1 MGRKSEKTKFPDRY
15 VTIQIR
21 LKGKQK
27 NEIVDYARA
36 KGYSV
41 NEIVLYAVWQF
52 IQNEKGI
59 PDAGSPQF
67 SITTVEET
75 VLAYIRGEQILK
87 PCGQKECTQK
97 LTLLNEMQY
106 CTTCNLRIL

>member
-1 MGRKSEKTKFPDRY
+1 MGRKSEKTRFPDRY

-36 KGYSV
+36 HGYSV
-41 NEIVLYAVWQF
+41 NELILYAVWQF
-52 IQNEKGI
+52 IQNQKGI
-59 PDAGSPQF
+59 PDAGTPQF
-67 SITTVEET
+67 SIPTVEET
-75 VLAYIRGEQILK
+75 VLAYIRGEHILK
-87 PCGQKECTQK
+87 PCGQKECVQNITD
-97 LTLLNEMQY
+97 LDGMQY